1 MSEQIATFRDLTEYE
16 IRALEAE
23 HNLSDGHP
31 HFSPSL
37 VEQTIVDRLPSIWW
51 HAASRTQASSDA
63 EFLTALAEFHRQPR
77 MLMTGREPL
86 LAYASSVSLGIVCT
100 YLAHTGR
107 RVSLLEPCFDN
118 LFELLQHHRLDPLP
132 LPEAVAF
139 RPEEAGADLDDV
151 ATGDTLFI
159 VDPNNPTG
167 SSSLLDEAQ
176 RFRQIVDFCAR
187 REKLLV
193 LDLSF
198 SAFLRG
204 PGMKGRPD
212 LYEIL
217 EDARVSYILIEDT
230 GKVWPTQDLK
240 CAVTSCSADVYDAMR
255 AIHTGMLLN
264 VSPVTTTLAAEFIRA
279 STHDEFRAI
288 PRLLLNNRTYMEE
301 RVPREILHVEP
312 ASVPVSVAW
321 IAIQDGRDANTLQ
334 SELMA
339 AGVHV
344 LPGSH
349 FYWSDGGAGHDYLRV
364 ALSRDE
370 APFRASV
377 DHLVAAL

>member
-1 MSEQIATFRDLTEYE
+1 MSGKTAVYRDLTEYE
-16 IRALEAE
+16 ILALEAT

-31 HFSPSL
+31 HFSPSPA
-37 VEQTIVDRLPSIWW
+37 EQSIIDRLPSIWRD
-51 HAASRTQASSDA
+51 AASRTQGGSDA
-63 EFLTALAEFHRQPR
+63 QLLRALAEFHRQPR
-77 MLMTGREPL
+77 MLTTGREPL
-86 LAYASSVSLGIVCT
+86 LAYASSISLGIVCT
-100 YLAHTGR
+100 YLAQTGR

-118 LFELLQHHRLDPLP
+118 LFELLQHHRLDPVP
-132 LPEAVAF
+132 LPEDVVF
-139 RPEEAGADLDDV
+139 RPDQAGVELDEIV
-151 ATGDTLFI
+151 TGDTLFI

-167 SSSLLDEAQ
+167 SSSLLNGAR

-187 REKLLV
+187 RGKLIV

-204 PGMKGRPD
+204 PGMNGRPD

-217 EDARVSYILIEDT
+217 EDAQVSYILIEDT

-255 AIHTGMLLN
+255 AIHMGVLLN

-279 STHDEFRAI
+279 SAQDGFRAI
-288 PRLLLNNRTYMEE
+288 PRLLLSNRSYLEE
-301 RVPREILHVEP
+301 RIPREMMRVAP

-321 IAIQDGRDANTLQ
+321 MAILDGRDANTLQ
-334 SELMA
+334 SELMV
-339 AGVHV
+339 AGVHI

-349 FYWSDGGAGHDYLRV
+349 FYWSGAGAGHDYLRV

-370 APFRASV
+370 LTFRASV